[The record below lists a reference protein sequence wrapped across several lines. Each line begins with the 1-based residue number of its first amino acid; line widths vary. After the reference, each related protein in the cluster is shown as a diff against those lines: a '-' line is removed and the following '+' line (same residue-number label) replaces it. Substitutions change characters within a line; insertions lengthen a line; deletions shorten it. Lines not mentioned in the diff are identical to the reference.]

1 VFTKYSDRLKYSTE
15 TLEDDLV
22 FAYYFQVDNEVIEK
36 RWYSKDLVGEIQI
49 LDLENKNVIVYVF
62 VKDVKGNIMVS
73 EYSL

>member
-1 VFTKYSDRLKYSTE
+1 MFTKYSDRLKYSTE